1 MAANNRRRQPNGLS
15 DQNILIFGAG
25 AVALLA
31 LAVIWCGWWLGTLF
45 KTRTVPPLTSP
56 FKVVFGLVG
65 RSLPWPGAYGWVAV
79 GLTALMMCAVAASGV
94 WIYSISRRGRT
105 RVDEAAKHMGT
116 GRDIESLRERHAA
129 EVAKRL
135 GVRAAAPGI
144 VLGRL
149 VTTGAK
155 AYMTWEDLLIAVAG
169 PRTGKTTCLVI
180 PSILDAPGPVLAT
193 SNKRDIIDA
202 IRGPRSRKGTVWAF
216 DPQQVCDEPQTWW
229 WDPLS
234 YVTDETKAD
243 KLAGY
248 FMAATTDPD
257 AKKDAFFDSAGQNLV
272 SALLLAA
279 ALDKQPIIR
288 IWHWLTHPNDRRP
301 VDILLSHGY
310 EQIADGLEAD
320 IDAPDKQ
327 RQGVY
332 ATGLRLCRVLTNQ
345 RAMRW
350 VNPPADGGTLPCF
363 DAHAFVRSD
372 DTLCSMSREGEGSA
386 GALTLA
392 LTAAV
397 TEAAEA
403 YARTL
408 PGGRLRKPLLNV
420 LDEAANVC
428 RWRDLPDL
436 YSHYGSRGIIIETFL
451 QSWSQGEEVWGAAGM
466 KKLWS
471 AANMGLYM
479 GGVREEGFLRDMSGL
494 VGEYEYRQRQVGFQ
508 QGRTSS
514 NVSNS
519 RDTILSIDDLAA
531 LPRGRELLL
540 SSGNRPVLLRTM
552 PWMKRHDAD
561 AVRASISE
569 SNKRGA
575 EA

>member
-1 MAANNRRRQPNGLS
+1 MATNNRRKQPNGLS
-15 DQNILIFGAG
+15 DQNILIFGGVAI
-25 AVALLA
+25 ALLA
-31 LAVIWCGWWLGTLF
+31 LALAWCGWWLGTLL
-45 KTRTVPPLTSP
+45 KTHAAPPMTNP
-56 FKVVFGLVG
+56 YRVAFGLAD
-65 RSLPWPGAYGWVAV
+65 RSLTWPGFYGWIAV
-79 GLTALMMCAVAASGV
+79 GLVAVAMCGV
-94 WIYSISRRGRT
+94 VAAGFWFYAQRRRGRS
-105 RVDEAAKHMGT
+105 RVDDAAKHMGV

-135 GVRAAAPGI
+135 GVQADTPGI

-149 VTTGAK
+149 VASGAK
-155 AYMTWEDLLIAVAG
+155 VYMTWEDLLIAIAG

-202 IRGPRSRKGTVWAF
+202 VRGPRSCKGTVWAF

-229 WDPLS
+229 WNPLS

-257 AKKDAFFDSAGQNLV
+257 ARKDAFFDSAGQNLV

-279 ALDKQPIIR
+279 ALDGLPITR

-301 VDILLSHGY
+301 VDILIEHEY

-332 ATGLRLCRVLTNQ
+332 ATAMRLCRVLTNR

-350 VNPPADGGTLPCF
+350 VNPPAEGTLPCF
-363 DAHAFVRSD
+363 DAAAFVRSD

-408 PGGRLRKPLLNV
+408 PGGRLQKPMLNV

-451 QSWSQGEEVWGAAGM
+451 QSWSQGEGVWGAAGM

-471 AANMGLYM
+471 AANMSLYM

-508 QGRTSS
+508 QGHSSS

-519 RDTILSIDDLAA
+519 RDTILSIDDLAS

-540 SSGNRPVLLRTM
+540 SSGNRPVLLKTM
-552 PWMKRHDAD
+552 PWMRRADAD
-561 AVRASISE
+561 SIQASI
-569 SNKRGA
+569 NDANGTGD